1 MKLLEYSKVELESD
15 EWAKIRESLSKIEID
30 SIWSIY
36 WHGAFERTGHI
47 TFKSKNDAMT
57 FVLRWS

>member
-1 MKLLEYSKVELESD
+1 MKLLEYGKVELDSD
-15 EWAKIRESLSKIEID
+15 EWANIRDSLAKHEID
-30 SIWSIY
+30 SIRCIF

-47 TFKSKNDAMT
+47 TFKSKNTAMM